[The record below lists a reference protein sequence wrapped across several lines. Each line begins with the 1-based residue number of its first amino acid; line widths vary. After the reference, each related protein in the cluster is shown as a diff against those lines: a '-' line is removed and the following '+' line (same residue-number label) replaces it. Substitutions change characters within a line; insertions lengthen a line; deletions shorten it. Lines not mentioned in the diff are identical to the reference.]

1 MELTGRHVVV
11 TGGAG
16 GIGQALCRRF
26 AEEGARAVVVA
37 DVTAERAQAVAAD
50 VDGLAIGF
58 DAGTEAGVR
67 ALIDE
72 ATAANG
78 PIDVFFSN
86 AGVPGPMGG
95 PDAPDDGWDECWRV
109 NVMQHV
115 WASRVLVPQM
125 VQRGDGY
132 LVNTASA
139 AGLLTQ
145 VSAAPYSVTKAG
157 AVSYAE
163 WLAVIY
169 GDAGIKVSCL
179 CPQAVQTPMLDE
191 AMQEPAGAAAL
202 RAGGILDP
210 ADVADV
216 VVQAMREERFLIL
229 PHEEVAQHMALKA
242 AQPDRWIGGMRK
254 LVRRAKQE
262 AAS

>member
-1 MELTGRHVVV
+1 MELRDRHAVV
-11 TGGAG
+11 TGGTG
-16 GIGQALCRRF
+16 GIGQALVRRF
-26 AEEGARAVVVA
+26 AEEGARVVVA
-37 DVTAERAQAVAAD
+37 DRERDSAQRIAEEVGGLGVA
-50 VDGLAIGF
+50 F
-58 DAGTEAGVR
+58 DAGTEQGVR

-72 ATAANG
+72 ATAWGG
-78 PIDVFFSN
+78 PVDVFFSN

-132 LVNTASA
+132 LLNTASA

-163 WLAVIY
+163 WLSVIY

-191 AMQEPAGAAAL
+191 AMEEPAGAAAL
-202 RAGGILDP
+202 RAGGIMDP
-210 ADVADV
+210 ADVAEV

-229 PHEEVAQHMALKA
+229 PHDQVADFMALKA
-242 AQPDRWIGGMRK
+242 SRPDRWLAGMRK
-254 LVRRAKQE
+254 IVREAKE

>member
-1 MELTGRHVVV
+1 MELKGVHVVV

-16 GIGQALCRRF
+16 GIGQALVQRF
-26 AEEGARAVVVA
+26 ADEGARAVVVA
-37 DVTAERAQAVAAD
+37 DMSRERAAEVAERVG
-50 VDGLAIGF
+50 GLGIGF

-67 ALIDE
+67 ALIEE

-86 AGVPGPMGG
+86 AGVPGPIGG
-95 PDAPDDGWDECWRV
+95 PEAPDHGWDECWRV

-115 WASRVLVPQM
+115 WATRVLVPEM
-125 VQRGDGY
+125 VARGDGY

-145 VSAAPYSVTKAG
+145 VSAAAYSVTKAA
-157 AVSYAE
+157 AVSLAE
-163 WLAVIY
+163 WLAVTY

-210 ADVADV
+210 ADVAES

-229 PHEEVAQHMALKA
+229 PHEEVAQFMALKA
-242 AQPDRWIGGMRK
+242 AQPDRWIAGMRK
-254 LVRRAKQE
+254 IVRNARGAT
-262 AAS
+262 S

>member
-1 MELTGRHVVV
+1 MELRDKHAVI
-11 TGGAG
+11 TGGTG
-16 GIGQALCRRF
+16 GIGQALVRRF
-26 AEEGARAVVVA
+26 AEEGARVVVA
-37 DVTAERAQAVAAD
+37 DRDRAQAQQLAKE
-50 VDGLAIGF
+50 VDGLGVGF
-58 DAGTEAGVR
+58 DAGTEAGVK

-72 ATAANG
+72 ATEANG

-210 ADVADV
+210 ADVADAV
-216 VVQAMREERFLIL
+216 VNAMREERFLIL

-242 AQPDRWIGGMRK
+242 SNPDRWIGGMRK
-254 LVRRAKQE
+254 IVRRARE
-262 AAS
+262 GASS